1 MNSANNPYSTSTIS
15 TPPTLDMN
23 VQKQYERHKSEEGS
37 HMSAKRLPH
46 PSESLEEVVS
56 QLFPILINVKNIIK
70 KTENEPNVNEESV
83 KEIYSIIDHL
93 SQTITFDLSK
103 AIDKLYL

>member
-1 MNSANNPYSTSTIS
+1 MNSANNPYSTSTFNTAPS
-15 TPPTLDMN
+15 LDMN
-23 VQKQYERHKSEEGS
+23 VQKQYMKHKQEESG

-56 QLFPILINVKNIIK
+56 QLFPILISIKNIIK
-70 KTENEPNVNEESV
+70 KTENEPKVDKQSV
-83 KEIYSIIDHL
+83 EEIYTIIDHL
-93 SQTITFDLSK
+93 NQTIIFDLSK